1 MAGKIFGLLISIG
14 LIIAG
19 LSGDFVL
26 VGTNSSTALVIAG
39 VIFLIIDIVGIVRA
53 SKNNADNQE

>member
-19 LSGDFVL
+19 LTGDFVL